1 MKKNIVSLWFVSA
14 IPFAISSAWAQ
25 SQPTVPEAAT
35 APDQGAYS
43 LKIPTAPASQVGVK
57 GYELSSTTISG
68 SSGASAV
75 ILTAPVGS
83 DAAYK
88 TESGIYFYPH
98 LFVGI
103 GNDDNVR
110 ANSVNPISS
119 TVVKVAP
126 QLIGEIKRKGDRYTA
141 LASVSNVNY
150 DSSSADNTTNSE
162 LTVAGDNYFT
172 ARARAAWSLGQ
183 VRSTDPRGST
193 YRVISAEPDRWTSNN
208 VEGRFIYGAP
218 EAQGRV
224 EFDVG
229 NQNKTYDNNRVNTAI
244 ADVTV
249 GTYAGRLFYRL
260 GTRSLALGEIRSAKS
275 NYASSFS
282 TDSNTDR
289 RYYLGLTWDATAA
302 TTGIVKVGRMT
313 KDYDFAGRDG
323 YNGDSWEAAIRWMPR
338 TYSAV
343 DLQTARSTVD
353 ATGLG
358 NYAVTTNTN
367 LNWNTKWTQSLTSR
381 AGFGVLKTDFA
392 GTSRSDSATNFAL
405 TVDYAVMRWLK
416 VGIDWALTDNA
427 SNVPTAAYKRNVTML
442 TLNASL

>member
-1 MKKNIVSLWFVSA
+1 M
-14 IPFAISSAWAQ
+14 
-25 SQPTVPEAAT
+25 
-35 APDQGAYS
+35 
-43 LKIPTAPASQVGVK
+43 
-57 GYELSSTTISG
+57 
-68 SSGASAV
+68 
-75 ILTAPVGS
+75 
-83 DAAYK
+83 
-88 TESGIYFYPH
+88 
-98 LFVGI
+98 
-103 GNDDNVR
+103 
-110 ANSVNPISS
+110 
-119 TVVKVAP
+119 
-126 QLIGEIKRKGDRYTA
+126 
-141 LASVSNVNY
+141 
-150 DSSSADNTTNSE
+150 
-162 LTVAGDNYFT
+162 
-172 ARARAAWSLGQ
+172 
-183 VRSTDPRGST
+183 
-193 YRVISAEPDRWTSNN
+193 
-208 VEGRFIYGAP
+208 
-218 EAQGRV
+218 
-224 EFDVG
+224 
-229 NQNKTYDNNRVNTAI
+229 
-244 ADVTV
+244 

-338 TYSAV
+338 TYSVV